1 MDHWACRS
9 PILSQLLVSS
19 WANLIN
25 PRGTGGVGGG
35 RGLRQRLRVLVKCA
49 GSNAYVVKATEPQ
62 LWGVLFDSKL
72 LFIPQTFLCPLTTSF
87 LGWLET
93 SKEWDL
99 YFTRSPRKISRPLLI
114 IKDSQT
120 LLISKLFWGAPW
132 ISTSALLSIQA
143 APPKG
148 WEQAGWHALG
158 QKQPWNIY
166 HLWNY
171 TSFLTGPPALQV
183 INGMFSSIKAL
194 TEQSTAES
202 PMEVTLDWS
211 TWCYI
216 SFKFA
221 LCAAHTACKSFFCHC
236 TDPQDTVMYMT
247 WNYLLLIFICG
258 GAPEAV
264 LKRSEPLQFLTNHS
278 SDSMQVSD
286 DAGLFW
292 GSPLLGGA
300 LGTIWYGGMSLVWMC
315 ALITVISTSPWT

>member
-72 LFIPQTFLCPLTTSF
+72 LFIPQTLLCPLTTSF

-93 SKEWDL
+93 SEEWDL
-99 YFTRSPRKISRPLLI
+99 YFTRSPRKSSRPLLI

-143 APPKG
+143 ASPKG

-166 HLWNY
+166 RLWNY
-171 TSFLTGPPALQV
+171 RFPDWA
-183 INGMFSSIKAL
+183 SSSPSHKWDVL
-194 TEQSTAES
+194 HQSSHWTEQGR
-202 PMEVTLDWS
+202 VT
-211 TWCYI
+211 
-216 SFKFA
+216 
-221 LCAAHTACKSFFCHC
+221 H
-236 TDPQDTVMYMT
+236 
-247 WNYLLLIFICG
+247 G
-258 GAPEAV
+258 G
-264 LKRSEPLQFLTNHS
+264 
-278 SDSMQVSD
+278 
-286 DAGLFW
+286 DAGLVNLMLYQLHVF
-292 GSPLLGGA
+292 
-300 LGTIWYGGMSLVWMC
+300 SLCCSHSM
-315 ALITVISTSPWT
+315 